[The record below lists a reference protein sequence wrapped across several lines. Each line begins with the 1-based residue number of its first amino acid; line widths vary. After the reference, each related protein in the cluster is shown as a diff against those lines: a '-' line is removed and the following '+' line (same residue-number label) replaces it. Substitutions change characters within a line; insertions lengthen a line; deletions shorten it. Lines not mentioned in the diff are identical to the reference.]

1 MKKILVVTK
10 CLKKSLKIPGVAQF
24 SFKGF
29 YSGHKICSIQIA
41 HESFEW
47 EKDEEYV
54 IYLWAI
60 EVKNNC
66 LQGKAIKVKKLSD
79 FLMEN

>member
-10 CLKKSLKIPGVAQF
+10 CLKNSLQIPGVAQF
-24 SFKGF
+24 SFRGF
-29 YSGHKICSIQIA
+29 YSGHKIRSIQIA

-54 IYLWAI
+54 IYLWVI
-60 EVKNNC
+60 EVKKNC
-66 LQGKAIKVKKLSD
+66 LQGKAIKVKKLRD
-79 FLMEN
+79 FLMES

>member
-10 CLKKSLKIPGVAQF
+10 CLKNSLQIPGLAQF
-24 SFKGF
+24 SFKGY

-41 HESFEW
+41 YEAYEW

-54 IYLWAI
+54 IYLWVI
-60 EVKNNC
+60 EVKKNC
-66 LQGKAIKVKKLSD
+66 LKGKAIKVKKLRD
-79 FLMEN
+79 FLMEG